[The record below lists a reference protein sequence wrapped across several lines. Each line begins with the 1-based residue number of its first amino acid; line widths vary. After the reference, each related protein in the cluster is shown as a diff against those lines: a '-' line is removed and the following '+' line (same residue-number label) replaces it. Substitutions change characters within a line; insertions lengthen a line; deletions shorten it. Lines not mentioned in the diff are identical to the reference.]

1 MWEKVWLWM
10 PKLTVI
16 KVKSIISPGRYG
28 DGEGL
33 YLNVARSGSK
43 SWVQRITINDRRHD
57 IGLGGYPTVS
67 LAQARRRAAENRT
80 AVADGRDPIAEKR
93 RAAIPT
99 FFEAATEF
107 HTINLSRWRNAHH
120 AKTWMGMLERHVFPH
135 IGNMPVDQ
143 IEREDVLAL
152 LKRLWTTKPETGRR
166 VRQRARAVF
175 RWCMDYGSIEHNP
188 AGEAIDGAL
197 PPMPR
202 VKNHFRSLPYQ
213 DCTVAL
219 DAIESS
225 RVSQASK
232 LCLRFIILTA
242 ARYGEARY
250 SEWSEIDLKAHLWT
264 IPTSRMKMQRPHRVP
279 LSNAT
284 IEVLERA
291 RSIDDGSGWVFSHR
305 RCAPVHL

>member
-1 MWEKVWLWM
+1 MWLWM

-80 AVADGRDPIAEKR
+80 AVSDGRDPIAEKR

-120 AKTWMGMLERHVFPH
+120 VKTWMGMLERHVFPH

-225 RVSQASK
+225 RASQASK

-264 IPTSRMKMQRPHRVP
+264 IQTSRMKMQRPHRVP